1 MSASSRMNNAKCQA
15 LKRCIHDL
23 VDDIFVAVSES
34 NYPQVYQVC
43 NILHPQLLR
52 IKQEL
57 INGDQLTDF
66 LYCIQT
72 VTHWSKDIRGARL
85 EKWPS
90 IAACILGVVDAY
102 EEIECSDEVENFVA
116 ALLGDDFLQLYG
128 QQFGQE
134 IISYFS
140 KGCKNNIERK
150 RQIIASLWRYYEQF
164 RKEFDS
170 SDGLTGK
177 YIGTVLNK
185 LSIRHEDGKQWTSE
199 FLKSH
204 TEAEYEMLLDNVMLL
219 MINAF
224 ARRNLDA
231 KILPS
236 VKGMLNV

>member
-1 MSASSRMNNAKCQA
+1 MKTEKCEA
-15 LKRCIHDL
+15 LRRCIHEL
-23 VDDIFVAVSES
+23 VDDISEAAS
-34 NYPQVYQVC
+34 ASDAPRVYQVC
-43 NILHPQLLR
+43 KILHPQLLR

-57 INGDQLTDF
+57 INGDQLTGF
-66 LYCIQT
+66 LYCIQ
-72 VTHWSKDIRGARL
+72 VVACWSEDVRGAQL
-85 EKWPS
+85 ENWPS
-90 IAACILGVVDAY
+90 VAAHILSVVDVY
-102 EEIECSDEVENFVA
+102 EETDDVDAMAGFVA
-116 ALLGDDFLQLYG
+116 ALLGDEFLELYG
-128 QQFGQE
+128 SQFGKE
-134 IISYFS
+134 IILFFS
-140 KGCKNNIERK
+140 EERK
-150 RQIIASLWRYYEQF
+150 GRIEEKRQTITSFWRYYERF

-170 SDGLTGK
+170 VEGSCGK
-177 YIGTVLNK
+177 YIGMILNK